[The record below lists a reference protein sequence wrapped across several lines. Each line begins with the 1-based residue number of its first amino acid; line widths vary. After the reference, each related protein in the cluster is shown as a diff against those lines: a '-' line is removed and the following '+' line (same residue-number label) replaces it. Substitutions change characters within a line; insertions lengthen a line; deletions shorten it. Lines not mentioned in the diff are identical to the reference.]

1 MFSLKTVTNL
11 FLANSDFKFT
21 GNGFSLP
28 QLDSG
33 ISGKTNELGMKQ
45 GQLDSKKIWRRDWL
59 TVMRQPLTMTAGPGK
74 MSKTKVCFENVLE
87 SSS

>member
-1 MFSLKTVTNL
+1 MYDPFLIIKENDSCSYLNLAFFLFSLKTVTNL

-33 ISGKTNELGMKQ
+33 ISGKTNELRMKQ
-45 GQLDSKKIWRRDWL
+45 GQLDSKKIWRRD
-59 TVMRQPLTMTAGPGK
+59 
-74 MSKTKVCFENVLE
+74 
-87 SSS
+87 